1 MTDSEELRLWRSSLS
16 REMQQQQID
25 EFVPIRWDGK
35 KVDIDRRNREKADLV
50 YSSSNECPTCED
62 IDPEGM
68 GARLTGTL
76 CPDCE
81 K

>member
-1 MTDSEELRLWRSSLS
+1 MNREEFEAIKLRNEL
-16 REMQQQQID
+16 
-25 EFVPIRWDGK
+25 K
-35 KVDIDRRNREKADLV
+35 EKADLV
-50 YSSSNECPTCED
+50 YTDTNDCPTCKD

-68 GARLTGTL
+68 GARHTGTL